1 METLYALGYAFLLA
15 AVIGVLYVFGKVLWS
30 GFKAVKQHDD

>member
-30 GFKAVKQHDD
+30 GFKAVKHHDD